1 MTRFGDFEPL
11 CRNIPS
17 MSVCNL
23 FYRELSRNAPTLLIG
38 ASANPS
44 SAPVGVNPK
53 CGIPR
58 VGFENSIGN
67 IANILAC
74 SFSILVTLWLIV
86 RCNQRKAAVGRIEF
100 RALLLVYLLTLPLQ
114 LVTTGSFLEQGTTTL
129 VVFTAIHAG
138 AVAVFFWML
147 LGNALVATQVVE
159 DGTPSSLIPFYV
171 FTAFFMAA
179 TTYISLDVAFTI
191 TSTFEPGDPKDSLHS
206 VALFI
211 LTLIWPGACVPPP
224 FLPVLCMISDVL
236 TGSAALLYLIL
247 MVWIVAGRLH
257 ERRPL
262 IYYALAGILF
272 ILSQLAYFLLSRPI
286 CDGTNA
292 KIDGSFI
299 ATALDTATIVML
311 YLGWQG
317 ITEEYWVD
325 NEYYPQ

>member
-1 MTRFGDFEPL
+1 
-11 CRNIPS
+11 

-38 ASANPS
+38 VSANPS

-138 AVAVFFWML
+138 AVAVLFWML

-211 LTLIWPGACVPPP
+211 LTLMWPGA
-224 FLPVLCMISDVL
+224 
-236 TGSAALLYLIL
+236 AALLYLIL

-262 IYYALAGILF
+262 VYYALAGILF

>member
-1 MTRFGDFEPL
+1 MTRFGDFKPL
-11 CRNIPS
+11 CTDTPS
-17 MSVCNL
+17 MGVCNL
-23 FYRELSRNAPTLLIG
+23 FYRELLRHAPDFLIG
-38 ASANPS
+38 LSVNQS

-58 VGFENSIGN
+58 VGFDNSIGN

-74 SFSILVTLWLIV
+74 GFSILVTLWLII
-86 RCNQRKAAVGRIEF
+86 RCNQRKAAVGRIE
-100 RALLLVYLLTLPLQ
+100 LLAFLVVYLLTLPLQ
-114 LVTTGSFLEQGTTTL
+114 LITTGSFLEQGTSAL
-129 VVFTAIHAG
+129 VVFTALNAG
-138 AVAVFFWML
+138 AVAVLFWML
-147 LGNALVATQVVE
+147 LGNAVVATQVVD
-159 DGTPSSLIPFYV
+159 DGTPSSLIPFYM
-171 FTAFFMAA
+171 FSTFFFAA

-211 LTLIWPGACVPPP
+211 LTLIWPGA
-224 FLPVLCMISDVL
+224 
-236 TGSAALLYLIL
+236 AALLYIIL
-247 MVWIVAGRLH
+247 MVWIVAARLH

-272 ILSQLAYFLLSRPI
+272 ILAQLAYFLLSRPI
-286 CDGTNA
+286 CDGSNS

-299 ATALDTATIVML
+299 ATALETATVVVL

-317 ITEEYWVD
+317 ITEDYWVD

>member
-138 AVAVFFWML
+138 AVAVLFWML

-211 LTLIWPGACVPPP
+211 LTLMWPGA
-224 FLPVLCMISDVL
+224 
-236 TGSAALLYLIL
+236 AALLYLIL

-262 IYYALAGILF
+262 VYYALAGILF

>member
-1 MTRFGDFEPL
+1 MHL
-11 CRNIPS
+11 
-17 MSVCNL
+17 
-23 FYRELSRNAPTLLIG
+23 LSL
-38 ASANPS
+38 
-44 SAPVGVNPK
+44 SAPLPTHHPPQSESTQSVASHALDLKTP
-53 CGIPR
+53 
-58 VGFENSIGN
+58 
-67 IANILAC
+67 LATSPISSLAVSVSLLPSGS
-74 SFSILVTLWLIV
+74 SFAVTSERPQSASQVVVLLPPLKTS
-86 RCNQRKAAVGRIEF
+86 NLTPGRIEF

-138 AVAVFFWML
+138 AVAVLFWML

-211 LTLIWPGACVPPP
+211 LTLMWPGA
-224 FLPVLCMISDVL
+224 
-236 TGSAALLYLIL
+236 AALLYLIL

-262 IYYALAGILF
+262 VYYALAGILF